1 MTKVLTSTEIED
13 FINRLMFDDSLTI
26 LSARGKP
33 INNNQLKYTIII
45 EDRRNVP
52 TKDTETKKRKPSK
65 KEKDPKKE
73 KVIISPNRDPIPPPR
88 PPMAEIT
95 QL

>member
-1 MTKVLTSTEIED
+1 MTKVLTPTEIED

-52 TKDTETKKRKPSK
+52 TKDTETKKRKS
-65 KEKDPKKE
+65 PKKE

>member
-1 MTKVLTSTEIED
+1 MTKVLTPTEIED
-13 FINRLMFDDSLTI
+13 FINRLMFDDSFTI

-45 EDRRNVP
+45 EDRRNAP
-52 TKDTETKKRKPSK
+52 TKDTEMKKRKSPK
-65 KEKDPKKE
+65 QEKDLKKE